1 MTRTATEEQPSP
13 QAPRNRRF
21 MTRCPFALEN
31 QFVLLNHY
39 TPIPTGYPLRQRDNP
54 HSCDRD

>member
-39 TPIPTGYPLRQRDNP
+39 THTDGLSVAAARQP
-54 HSCDRD
+54 ALL